1 METTIVLNQKVM
13 NPQEIIRS
21 KFLFKKKK
29 TKRSVGSNTMVILV
43 ICSGFY
49 SGVMKETTF
58 YLAGTTK

>member
-1 METTIVLNQKVM
+1 METAIVLNQKVM
-13 NPQEIIRS
+13 NPQKIIRS

-49 SGVMKETTF
+49 TVV
-58 YLAGTTK
+58 